1 MSYICYIDE
10 AGCSTA
16 LPSATT
22 DIQPVLAIGGLIV
35 PQAALAD
42 LTTDFLKLKR
52 KFFPGQFQSAHLLD
66 DVRQEI
72 KGSDVRGSI
81 RKLGTKAST
90 QLRFADEVLALL
102 EHYSCRILG
111 AVWVKGIAKPFKHRE
126 VYTRSVQMACKRFQD
141 FLEDKKSHGL
151 IIADFRTTQLNDQ
164 VAHSIFTQKYRAKGD
179 PYSRILELPTFGVS
193 NNHVGLQLTDVL
205 CSTMLFPM
213 ATSAYMY
220 GHLTGVHVNARDLI
234 IRRRYAKR
242 LKNLQFRLNGDWS
255 LHVTDFNA
263 GKPSAEIFVVPP
275 VAPKKAALGGVAP
288 TPVAVAINLKPAKR
302 KAAPIAMQT
311 VIGQKLIEATQRA
324 AAKGNSG
331 GAGPSMPPTSRALPT
346 DAAGLGLPTPPAA
359 LPEKKKP

>member
-16 LPSATT
+16 LPSAVT
-22 DIQPVLAIGGLIV
+22 DIQPVLAIGCLIV
-35 PQAALAD
+35 PQEALAD

-52 KFFPGQFQSAHLLD
+52 KFYPRQFQSVHLLD

-72 KGSDVRGSI
+72 KGSDVRAGI
-81 RKLGTKAST
+81 RKQGTKAST
-90 QLRFADEVLALL
+90 QLRFGDEVLALF
-102 EHYSCRILG
+102 EHYGCRILG

-126 VYTRSVQMACKRFQD
+126 IYTRSVQMACKRFQD

-179 PYSRILELPTFGVS
+179 PYNRILELPTFGVS

-213 ATSAYMY
+213 ATSAYLF
-220 GHLTGVHVNARDLI
+220 GHLTGVHVNPRDLI

-255 LHVTDFNA
+255 IHVTDFNTA
-263 GKPSAEIFVVPP
+263 KSSAEIFVVPP
-275 VAPKKAALGGVAP
+275 VMP
-288 TPVAVAINLKPAKR
+288 NL
-302 KAAPIAMQT
+302 T
-311 VIGQKLIEATQRA
+311 VQKLIAAT
-324 AAKGNSG
+324 
-331 GAGPSMPPTSRALPT
+331 
-346 DAAGLGLPTPPAA
+346 
-359 LPEKKKP
+359 